1 MRKKNVRS
9 HPWFLLK
16 CLALSILLLFLLVL
30 LTIWIFFR
38 VQRQRWTD
46 TQALAKIVPIETS
59 RTINARRLYA
69 ETRRALESSQAS
81 QLSFDN
87 AELQAL
93 MREAPE
99 LQHAE
104 AQMHFEL
111 DGELL
116 KSRMSLPLG
125 NVPGMQGRYL
135 NGDFVFSLRID
146 EGKPELKLLSG
157 TVKGRP
163 LPEKYLRRINQ
174 FGQARLM
181 QALGGSAEIK
191 RIESLRIEESRLNM
205 KIKRK

>member
-1 MRKKNVRS
+1 M
-9 HPWFLLK
+9 L
-16 CLALSILLLFLLVL
+16 
-30 LTIWIFFR
+30 
-38 VQRQRWTD
+38 RQRWTD

-116 KSRMSLPLG
+116 KSRMSLPIG
-125 NVPGMQGRYL
+125 NVPGMQ
-135 NGDFVFSLRID
+135 
-146 EGKPELKLLSG
+146 
-157 TVKGRP
+157 
-163 LPEKYLRRINQ
+163 
-174 FGQARLM
+174 RL
-181 QALGGSAEIK
+181 
-191 RIESLRIEESRLNM
+191 
-205 KIKRK
+205 